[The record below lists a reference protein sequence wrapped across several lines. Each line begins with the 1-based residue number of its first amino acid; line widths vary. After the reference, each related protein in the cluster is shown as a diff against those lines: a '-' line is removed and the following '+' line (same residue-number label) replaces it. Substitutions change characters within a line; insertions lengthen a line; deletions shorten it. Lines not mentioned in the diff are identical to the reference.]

1 MDTLHDIG
9 LQKNNIGYKLSE
21 VRYMENYIRYRTARA
36 HDVQESFGEWGA
48 VCRLFVN
55 FAGQSNT

>member
-21 VRYMENYIRYRTARA
+21 VRYMENYIRYRAARA
-36 HDVQESFGEWGA
+36 PMCKNHMGNGGA